1 MIFLKPKFWD
11 KKKFPSLI
19 SLLLLPISLIVVIKN
34 YYENSKLEYVGKFE
48 YGEKVGKWKYYHSNG
63 VLFKEQNFKDGIQG
77 EDFKSFD

>member
-34 YYENSKLEYVGKFE
+34 YYENSKLKKNFYDFRTICVG
-48 YGEKVGKWKYYHSNG
+48 N
-63 VLFKEQNFKDGIQG
+63 I
-77 EDFKSFD
+77 